1 MSLPRIPSL
10 NWLRVFETAARFES
24 FARAAEALNMS
35 PPAVSQQIRA
45 LEGYLGRGLF
55 ERGPHSVRLTEAG
68 RAFLPAVAQALHS
81 VETTAASLFG
91 DPGGQPLT
99 IRVSL
104 MLTCG
109 WLASRLPGFHTAH
122 PGVRLT
128 LASGLHDADF
138 LRRGADMQITFGMPP
153 GPGEEGDPLFGET
166 FYPLARPEIADG
178 IRSLHDLVRHDLYEI
193 VTLRTNW
200 LQILALAG
208 VRSEPEMRLS
218 HVDSSL
224 IAFAMA
230 GAGAGVAL
238 ARAPATDD
246 LERLHGLA
254 PCLPGF
260 TMKGTQSYHLVYP
273 ARSGLSR
280 AARSFRDWLLAEVAA
295 QALDA

>member
-1 MSLPRIPSL
+1 MSLSRIPSL

-24 FARAAEALNMS
+24 FARAAEVLNMS

-45 LEGYLGRGLF
+45 LEGYLRRDLF
-55 ERGPHSVRLTEAG
+55 ERGARSVRLTEAG

-91 DPGGQPLT
+91 DPQGQPLT
-99 IRVSL
+99 VRVSL

-109 WLASRLPGFHTAH
+109 WLAPRLPRFHAAH
-122 PGVRLT
+122 PEVRLT
-128 LASGLHDADF
+128 LSSGLHEEDF
-138 LRRGADMQITFGMPP
+138 QRRGADLQITFGMPP
-153 GPGEEGDPLFGET
+153 GPGEEGDPLFGEK
-166 FYPLARPEIADG
+166 FYPVARPDVAAAIGSVGDLARWN
-178 IRSLHDLVRHDLYEI
+178 LYEI

-208 VRSEPEMRLS
+208 EGSAAALRLR

-230 GAGAGVAL
+230 GGGAGVAL
-238 ARAPATDD
+238 ARAPATDA
-246 LERLHGLA
+246 LERLHGLV

-260 TMKGTQSYHLVYP
+260 AMKGAQAYHLVYP
-273 ARSGLSR
+273 ARTGLGR
-280 AARSFRDWLLAEVAA
+280 AARAFRDWLLAEAAA
-295 QALDA
+295 QE